1 MIAIRYI
8 NTKFTKNAASKRVK
22 TMPKPEKQPRNEKK
36 SPNSIAV
43 RGKVTIFATAKLCLT
58 HNQQTN

>member
-1 MIAIRYI
+1 MIAILYI

-36 SPNSIAV
+36 EPELYCSSRKSYYICDREIMFNA
-43 RGKVTIFATAKLCLT
+43 
-58 HNQQTN
+58 